1 MPKLLQINVTA
12 NWASHGHIAENI
24 GKMAIAEGW
33 ESWMA
38 YGRGTPTSAS
48 TLIRIGNDW
57 DMRFHAF
64 QTRLFDNQ
72 GLASKNATR
81 VFLKKIEAIK
91 PDIVHLHIIH
101 GYYLNY
107 PMLFEMLKKLD
118 THVVWSMHDCW
129 AWTGHCPFYDLVGC
143 NRWQTGCFDCPALSS
158 YPASRVF
165 DRSKK
170 NYQAKRDAFLGI
182 KNLTIIPVSD
192 WLKKELG
199 KSFLKDY
206 PAVTIHNGIDL
217 SIFRPSGARKD
228 NPDNHIILGVA
239 SVWDTRKG
247 LGEFIKLRSL
257 LPDKFHIILVGLT
270 PEQIAKLPR
279 GIEGIRRTENIEQ
292 LVDLYSMADVFV
304 NPTFE
309 DTFPTTNL
317 EALACGTPVITYRT
331 GGSPE
336 AIDEHTGRVVEYGNT
351 DMLAASVIDV
361 CRTRPF
367 RSTDCRRRAE
377 TNFDCNNAFREY
389 INLYN
394 HLIQSH

>member
-24 GKMAIAEGW
+24 GKMAIADGW

-57 DMRFHAF
+57 DMRFHAL
-64 QTRLFDNQ
+64 QTRIFDNQ
-72 GLASKNATR
+72 GLASKNTTR

-182 KNLTIIPVSD
+182 KNLTIVPVSD

-257 LPDKFHIILVGLT
+257 LPGNFHIILVGLT
-270 PEQIAKLPR
+270 PAQIAKLPR
-279 GIEGIRRTENIEQ
+279 GIEGIRRTENIGQ

-336 AIDEHTGRVVEYGNT
+336 AIDQHTGRVVEYGNT
-351 DMLAASVIDV
+351 DMLASSIIDV
-361 CRTRPF
+361 CRTKPF
-367 RSTDCRRRAE
+367 RSADCRRRAE
-377 TNFDCNNAFREY
+377 IYFNSNNAFRQY
-389 INLYN
+389 INLYK
-394 HLIQSH
+394 HLVQSH